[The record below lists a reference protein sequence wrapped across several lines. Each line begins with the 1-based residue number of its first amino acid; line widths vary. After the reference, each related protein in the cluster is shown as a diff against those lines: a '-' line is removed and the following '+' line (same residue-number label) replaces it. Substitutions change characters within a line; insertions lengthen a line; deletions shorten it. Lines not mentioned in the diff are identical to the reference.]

1 MFIQINSRRIK
12 VALIHEYNVD
22 GKNSLNIWYLTIKI
36 SGKERKFSFNSEEE
50 LNKVVKRLDKI
61 LKVESI

>member
-22 GKNSLNIWYLTIKI
+22 GKNSLNIWYLTLKV
-36 SGKERKFSFNSEEE
+36 SGKERKFSFSSEQE
-50 LNKVVKRLDKI
+50 LNKVVKHLDKI
-61 LKVESI
+61 LNVKSL